1 MALDRLAQLPEHG
14 GRWSQPSSSP
24 STSAGAR
31 FDAGLSQEELSDR
44 SGLHST
50 EISRLERG
58 VREPRLGTIV
68 LVARGLGVAPA
79 DLLADIR

>member
-1 MALDRLAQLPEHG
+1 VEPAEQFALNLR
-14 GRWSQPSSSP
+14 R
-24 STSAGAR
+24 AR
-31 FDAGLSQEELSDR
+31 DVAGLSQEELSDR

-68 LVARGLGVAPA
+68 RIARGLGVAPA
-79 DLLADIR
+79 DLLTDIR

>member
-1 MALDRLAQLPEHG
+1 MEPAQQFAANL
-14 GRWSQPSSSP
+14 RR
-24 STSAGAR
+24 AR
-31 FDAGLSQEELSDR
+31 DEAGLSQEELSER

-68 LVARGLGVAPA
+68 RLARGLGLAPA
-79 DLLADIR
+79 DLLTGVR

>member
-1 MALDRLAQLPEHG
+1 MEPAEQFASNLRSARDR
-14 GRWSQPSSSP
+14 
-24 STSAGAR
+24 
-31 FDAGLSQEELSDR
+31 AGLSQEELSNR

-68 LVARGLGVAPA
+68 RLARGLGLAPA
-79 DLLADIR
+79 DLLAGVR

>member
-1 MALDRLAQLPEHG
+1 MEPAEQFAVNLR
-14 GRWSQPSSSP
+14 R
-24 STSAGAR
+24 AR
-31 FDAGLSQEELSDR
+31 DDAGLSQEELSDR

-58 VREPRLGTIV
+58 VREPRLGTIIRI
-68 LVARGLGVAPA
+68 ARGLGVAPA

>member
-1 MALDRLAQLPEHG
+1 VEPAEQFALNLR
-14 GRWSQPSSSP
+14 R
-24 STSAGAR
+24 AR
-31 FDAGLSQEELSDR
+31 DHAGLSQEELSER

-68 LVARGLGVAPA
+68 RLARGLDLPPA

>member
-1 MALDRLAQLPEHG
+1 MEPAQQFAANL
-14 GRWSQPSSSP
+14 RR
-24 STSAGAR
+24 AR
-31 FDAGLSQEELSDR
+31 DAAGLSQEELSER

-68 LVARGLGVAPA
+68 RIARGLGLQPA
-79 DLLADIR
+79 DLLTDVR

>member
-1 MALDRLAQLPEHG
+1 MEPAQQFAANL
-14 GRWSQPSSSP
+14 RR
-24 STSAGAR
+24 AR
-31 FDAGLSQEELSDR
+31 DEAGLSQEELSER

-68 LVARGLGVAPA
+68 RIARGLGLQPA
-79 DLLADIR
+79 DLLTDVR

>member
-1 MALDRLAQLPEHG
+1 MEPAQQFAVNL
-14 GRWSQPSSSP
+14 RR
-24 STSAGAR
+24 AR
-31 FDAGLSQEELSDR
+31 DDAGLSQEELSER

-68 LVARGLGVAPA
+68 RVARGLGVAPA
-79 DLLADIR
+79 DLLAGIR

>member
-1 MALDRLAQLPEHG
+1 VEPAEQFAVNLR
-14 GRWSQPSSSP
+14 R
-24 STSAGAR
+24 AR
-31 FDAGLSQEELSDR
+31 ADAGLSQEDLSER

-68 LVARGLGVAPA
+68 RIARGLGIAAA
-79 DLLADIR
+79 DLLAGIR

>member
-1 MALDRLAQLPEHG
+1 MQPEEQFAANL
-14 GRWSQPSSSP
+14 RK
-24 STSAGAR
+24 AR
-31 FDAGLSQEELSDR
+31 NEAGLSQEQLSDL

-68 LVARGLGVAPA
+68 RLARGLGVRAA
-79 DLLADIR
+79 DLLAGIR